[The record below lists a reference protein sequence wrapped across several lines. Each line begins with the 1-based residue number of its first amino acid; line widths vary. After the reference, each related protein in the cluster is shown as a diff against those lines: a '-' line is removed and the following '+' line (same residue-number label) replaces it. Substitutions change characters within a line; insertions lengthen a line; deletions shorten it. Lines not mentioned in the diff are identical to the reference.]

1 MNKYVAIL
9 SKKNRQLFSDE
20 LLRKHVSYLKAQEKS
35 GVLVL
40 CGPFSDND
48 SAIQVIMSDS
58 LEAAKEIVQSDPFVS
73 QGYYGELV
81 VKELIEANAMN
92 NWLIAD
98 PQTEANR
105 ASSQT

>member
-1 MNKYVAIL
+1 MKKYVAIL

-20 LLRKHVSYLKAQEKS
+20 LLSKHVSYLEAQEKA

-58 LEAAKEIVQSDPFVS
+58 LESAQGTVQSDPFVS
-73 QGYYGELV
+73 QGYYGEFV
-81 VKELIEANAMN
+81 VKELIEANSAN
-92 NWLIAD
+92 NWLVTD
-98 PQTEANR
+98 PKTEANR

>member
-1 MNKYVAIL
+1 MKKYVAIL

-20 LLRKHVSYLKAQEKS
+20 LLSKHVSYLKAQEKS

-48 SAIQVIMSDS
+48 SAIQVLMSDS
-58 LEAAKEIVQSDPFVS
+58 LESAKETVRSDPFVNK
-73 QGYYGELV
+73 GYYGELV
-81 VKELIEANAMN
+81 VKELIEANSAN
-92 NWLIAD
+92 NWLVTD